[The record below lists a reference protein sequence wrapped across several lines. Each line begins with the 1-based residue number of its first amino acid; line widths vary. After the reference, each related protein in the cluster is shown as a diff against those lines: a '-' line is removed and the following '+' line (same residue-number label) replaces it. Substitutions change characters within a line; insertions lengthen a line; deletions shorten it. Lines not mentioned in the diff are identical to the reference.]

1 MTGLNEM
8 LELNDQLETEVKSLM
23 KERDQLK
30 EALAS
35 LTTFVT
41 LDDGVALM
49 HEMDSEDCDHTVKFY
64 NDVIYPIKIE
74 LGMDVQKVEE

>member
-1 MTGLNEM
+1 MTELHEM
-8 LELNDQLETEVKSLM
+8 PDLLVQLQKDVKSLTT
-23 KERDQLK
+23 ERDQLK